1 MPSPFSSTTRALT
14 ADTALPSGLCWLVS
28 GVLAAAWL
36 AWFFCAKITVYETS
50 AKARLEVLHAANP
63 VAARTAGSVASV
75 HFTLGQTVKTG
86 DVLIQLDDRVERLR
100 LAEEDA
106 RKQALPQQIQA
117 LERQIAAQRAVLT
130 QSGRT
135 LTSGVAAARADW
147 HKLQNSAEIA
157 KQHAQRSG
165 ILHDK
170 GMISEYEWLKIHGEE
185 QQAQLAVESQA
196 AEIRRLEAETLG
208 RANQAHAD
216 LEEMQKDLA
225 DLRGQ
230 LHHSEAAALRLAAEI
245 EKHRIIAPTD
255 GRIGEIVPEAQS
267 GAFLA
272 EGQAVAKIVPLDG
285 LKVVAQFLP
294 KDALGRVRPGQ
305 QGRLRLDAFPWAQYG
320 SVEVAVARTGDE
332 IHQDYQQ
339 VELTIPAASPLPL
352 QHGLTGTVEVAVE
365 TASPAYLVLRAAGQL
380 LARPALA
387 AARAEELARR

>member
-14 ADTALPSGLCWLVS
+14 SDTALPSGLCWLVS
-28 GVLAAAWL
+28 GLLAAAWL
-36 AWFFCAKITVYETS
+36 AWFFFARITVYETS
-50 AKARLEVLHAANP
+50 AKARLEVMHAANP
-63 VAARTAGSVASV
+63 VAARTSGSIASV
-75 HFTLGQTVKTG
+75 HFALGQTVKAG

-106 RKQALPQQIQA
+106 RKQALPKQIQA
-117 LERQIAAQRAVLT
+117 LERQIEAQRAVLM

-135 LTSGVAAARADW
+135 LTSGVAAALADW
-147 HKLQNSAEIA
+147 HKMQNSAEIA

-185 QQAQLAVESQA
+185 QQAQLAAESQA
-196 AEIRRLEAETLG
+196 AEIRRLEADTLG

-225 DLRGQ
+225 DLQGQ

-245 EKHRIIAPTD
+245 EKHRIIAPTG

-294 KDALGRVRPGQ
+294 KDALGRLRPGQ
-305 QGRLRLDAFPWAQYG
+305 HGRLRLDAFPWAQYG

-339 VELTIPAASPLPL
+339 VELTIPASSPLPL

-380 LARPALA
+380 LTRPALA